1 MRAPLPP
8 HNDRASRSLRAGR
21 LSRRCRLGVVLP
33 LLLATACSKKETPTQ
48 PEVKLPPEVVS
59 VEPQPRASGVW
70 YDTAIWAQFAEPLDS
85 TTVTSR
91 TVLLK
96 QDTQRLSARID
107 YDATL
112 QRVVVRPQVPLPL
125 DRTLTVELGPGL
137 RTLDGG
143 QFGQTYFWQFKTN
156 GLRRVELVG
165 PSDRSPFES
174 PAAALLWTPTEAAA
188 GIIRY
193 QLYVSTDS
201 SQVASRAFVPLAATR
216 PFYLPT
222 TKWPQGARM
231 FWSVRAQNQTTGES
245 LDGPTWSFDTAPV
258 GTEIDSMEVPISWWG
273 ILNKRTNVRTCGPV
287 TMSTVSSDYIS
298 ALRWQLEVAP
308 RDVKLASV
316 RMYAQST
323 TTVAVAR
330 SPALQPTQADMPA
343 CEIQQ
348 PGPPFPDYTL
358 PTITAGGEG
367 TNPVFLHWETDFF
380 TAHVQAAI
388 TYGGFYGYVMT
399 SNGNVTYILPR
410 LMLIMYRVPPSLAA
424 RPTAR

>member
-1 MRAPLPP
+1 M
-8 HNDRASRSLRAGR
+8 
-21 LSRRCRLGVVLP
+21 LP
-33 LLLATACSKKETPTQ
+33 LLLASACSKKQTPTQ

-59 VEPQPRASGVW
+59 VEPHPRASGVW

-96 QDTQRLSARID
+96 QDTQRLSVQID
-107 YDATL
+107 YDAAL
-112 QRVVVRPQVPLPL
+112 RRVVVRPLVPLPL
-125 DRTLTVELGPGL
+125 DRTLTVELGSGL

-143 QFGQTYFWQFKTN
+143 QFDQTYYWQFKTN

-188 GIIRY
+188 GTIRY
-193 QLYVSTDS
+193 QLYVSPDS
-201 SQVASRAFVPLAATR
+201 SLVASRAVTPKPATR
-216 PFYLPT
+216 PFYLPA
-222 TKWPQGARM
+222 TKWPEGTRM
-231 FWSVRAQNQTTGES
+231 FWSVRSQNQTTGES
-245 LDGPTWSFDTAPV
+245 LDGPVWSFDTAPA
-258 GTEIDSMEVPISWWG
+258 GTEVDSISVPLTWWG
-273 ILNKRTNVRTCGPV
+273 ILNKRSNVRTCGPV
-287 TMSTVSSDYIS
+287 TMSTVNSDYIS
-298 ALRWQLEVAP
+298 ALRWQLEIAP

-323 TTVAVAR
+323 VTIAVAR
-330 SPALQPTQADMPA
+330 SPALQPTFADMPA

-348 PGPPFPDYTL
+348 PGPPFPDYSL

-367 TNPVFLHWETDFF
+367 FSPVLLHWESDFF

-399 SNGNVTYILPR
+399 SNGSVSYFDPR
-410 LMLIMYRVPPSLAA
+410 LMLIVYRVPPSLAA